1 MEVKDVILTEYN
13 EALNVENEKR
23 LSFEQGV
30 AQGVEQGLEQGV
42 AQGLEQGL
50 EQGIRALIL
59 DNLEEDIPQQRILEK
74 LMVRF
79 GLSEEEAVE
88 RLKRYSM

>member
-13 EALNVENEKR
+13 EVLHVENEKR

-30 AQGVEQGLEQGV
+30 AQGV

-74 LMVRF
+74 LKARF

-88 RLKRYSM
+88 RLRRYTI

>member
-13 EALNVENEKR
+13 EAHHVENEKR
-23 LSFEQGV
+23 LSFEQGI
-30 AQGVEQGLEQGV
+30 

-50 EQGIRALIL
+50 EQGMRALIL

-74 LMVRF
+74 LKARF

-88 RLKRYSM
+88 RLRRYTIKKE

>member
-13 EALNVENEKR
+13 EVLHVENEKR

-30 AQGVEQGLEQGV
+30 AQGLEQGLEQGV

-74 LMVRF
+74 LKARF